1 MTDPLDQIALL
12 RRLADRGRAGELGAD
27 GVQLAAGLDC
37 YFERARLGVT
47 LEEALGVKPAPGG
60 DPFWQ
65 VEDRWHRDCLL
76 WEYAKKFLPGGSAA
90 AGELGDELRRYNRGA
105 WARDRRQPEMPA
117 AYAGRP
123 RELLFRAFR
132 ATELFAG
139 SMPMSRKRLAV
150 ILASV
155 CAETGK
161 PSQKLPPIGVQ
172 EDAQNRQPNS
182 GSPHDAVSSNDPKAS
197 QRRRD
202 RRRREGSEE
211 GDRRTRKRA

>member
-90 AGELGDELRRYNRGA
+90 ADELGNELRRYNRGA

-132 ATELFAG
+132 ATEIVRRQHANEQEAAG
-139 SMPMSRKRLAV
+139 GHSRKCLCRNGKVVAE
-150 ILASV
+150 ATPYWCPGR
-155 CAETGK
+155 CAK
-161 PSQKLPPIGVQ
+161 P
-172 EDAQNRQPNS
+172 A
-182 GSPHDAVSSNDPKAS
+182 
-197 QRRRD
+197 
-202 RRRREGSEE
+202 
-211 GDRRTRKRA
+211 T